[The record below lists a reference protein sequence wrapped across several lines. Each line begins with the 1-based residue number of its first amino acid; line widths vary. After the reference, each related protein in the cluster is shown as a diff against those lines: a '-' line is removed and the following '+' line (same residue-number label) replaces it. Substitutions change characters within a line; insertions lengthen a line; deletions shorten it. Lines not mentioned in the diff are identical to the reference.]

1 MPRSLSAASQS
12 LDSKPRLADE
22 VAVVVAVVVAVAVFA
37 EFFLATEVS

>member
-22 VAVVVAVVVAVAVFA
+22 VAVVVAVAVFA